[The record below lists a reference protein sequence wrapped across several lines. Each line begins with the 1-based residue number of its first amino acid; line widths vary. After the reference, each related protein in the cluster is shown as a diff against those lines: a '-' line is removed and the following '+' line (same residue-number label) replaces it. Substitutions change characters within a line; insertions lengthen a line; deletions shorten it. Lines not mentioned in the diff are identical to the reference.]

1 MERAVIKSAGSSPH
15 TRGARHPFRN
25 ARRQLRIIP
34 AYAGST
40 TTLRRPSRISWDHPR
55 IRGEHDCSIYFTNFP
70 TGSSPHTRGAQG
82 DRRHPCAWV
91 GIIPAYAGSTR
102 NKPPIPSWKDGSSP
116 HTRGARPST
125 EDSTR
130 AWTDHPRIRGEHL
143 GWLSGSG
150 GVVGSSPHTRGAR
163 VFAGPAAPGAGIIPA
178 YAGSTPSL
186 SGWPTGSPDHP
197 RIRGEHSCTTT
208 KSSHALGIIPAYAGS
223 TACRRRCCS
232 GTWDHPRIRGE
243 HISPP
248 STAPA
253 LRGSSP
259 HTRGARRLGLGR
271 RQTGRIIPAYAG
283 STRSGTSNSASTRD
297 HPRIRGEHQRRQRRR
312 EAGAGSSPHT
322 RGAHRRQH
330 WDGYRLGIIPA
341 YAGSTSN
348 PVSALLKTADHPRI
362 RGEHNVGVGD
372 LDRLVGSSPH
382 TRGARSSPMF
392 HRSDGRIIPAYAGS
406 TWIIVTRQ
414 APARDHP
421 RIRGEHGGVHMI
433 VVDGPGSS
441 PHTRGALSTFPPLAG
456 EPGIIPAYAGSTL
469 YSHFGSKGIWD
480 HPRIR
485 GEHPGHADRP
495 ASTGGSS
502 PHTRGAHTHAS
513 LLLRAG
519 GIIPAYAGSTP
530 TSREERGH
538 VPDHPRIR
546 GEHLLDG
553 RGKPRNEGSSPHTR
567 GARRYE
573 PPAGRAGGI
582 IPAYAGS
589 TPRPGAGQS
598 PAADHPRIRGE
609 HPCTRSTA
617 TAK

>member
-163 VFAGPAAPGAGIIPA
+163 
-178 YAGSTPSL
+178 
-186 SGWPTGSPDHP
+186 
-197 RIRGEHSCTTT
+197 
-208 KSSHALGIIPAYAGS
+208 
-223 TACRRRCCS
+223 
-232 GTWDHPRIRGE
+232 
-243 HISPP
+243 
-248 STAPA
+248 
-253 LRGSSP
+253 
-259 HTRGARRLGLGR
+259 RLGLGR

-322 RGAHRRQH
+322 RGAPPHPAHLQ
-330 WDGYRLGIIPA
+330 LGI
-341 YAGSTSN
+341 
-348 PVSALLKTADHPRI
+348 
-362 RGEHNVGVGD
+362 
-372 LDRLVGSSPH
+372 
-382 TRGARSSPMF
+382 
-392 HRSDGRIIPAYAGS
+392 RIIPAYAGS
-406 TWIIVTRQ
+406 TCRK
-414 APARDHP
+414 P
-421 RIRGEHGGVHMI
+421 
-433 VVDGPGSS
+433 SS
-441 PHTRGALSTFPPLAG
+441 HRR
-456 EPGIIPAYAGSTL
+456 
-469 YSHFGSKGIWD
+469 IWD

-485 GEHPGHADRP
+485 GEHDIP
-495 ASTGGSS
+495 AVGGPYVEGSS
-502 PHTRGAHTHAS
+502 PHTRGAPSGA
-513 LLLRAG
+513 RARRQRQR
-519 GIIPAYAGSTP
+519 IIPAYAGSTP
-530 TSREERGH
+530 KEA
-538 VPDHPRIR
+538 DIF
-546 GEHLLDG
+546 
-553 RGKPRNEGSSPHTR
+553 EGF
-567 GARRYE
+567 
-573 PPAGRAGGI
+573 
-582 IPAYAGS
+582 
-589 TPRPGAGQS
+589 
-598 PAADHPRIRGE
+598 
-609 HPCTRSTA
+609 
-617 TAK
+617 